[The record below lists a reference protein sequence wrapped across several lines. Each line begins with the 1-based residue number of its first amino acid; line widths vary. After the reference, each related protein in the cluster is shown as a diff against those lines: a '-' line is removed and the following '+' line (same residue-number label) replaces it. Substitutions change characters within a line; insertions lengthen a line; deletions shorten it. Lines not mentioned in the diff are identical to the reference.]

1 MQRIEGAVILGS
13 TAHPPRRIS
22 KAQPKKRWALSLPLY
37 PSQMSTHEV
46 SRRSCAI
53 TCSRNVCT
61 VIHGAILCHTLCNRA
76 RWCIQ
81 VSCRYWDRQP
91 ILVVSSC
98 YLQCHHLS
106 HSTKSNNVGR
116 SSRGQSL
123 GSTPQSQSRL
133 PEEQPHKNH
142 SLAPL
147 PPLLAV
153 TMIDSPWT
161 EVAT

>member
-1 MQRIEGAVILGS
+1 LDRQPIHVDEFLRHSPKNAWLSHYRCI
-13 TAHPPRRIS
+13 HPRCRRTKS
-22 KAQPKKRWALSLPLY
+22 
-37 PSQMSTHEV
+37 

-53 TCSRNVCT
+53 TGSRNVCT

>member
-13 TAHPPRRIS
+13 TAHPRRQIS
-22 KAQPKKRWALSLPLY
+22 EAQPKKRSALSVPLY

-53 TCSRNVCT
+53 TGSRNVCT
-61 VIHGAILCHTLCNRA
+61 VIHGAILCHTVCNQV

-81 VSCRYWDRQP
+81 VSRRYWDRQP
-91 ILVVSSC
+91 I
-98 YLQCHHLS
+98 HHLS
-106 HSTKSNNVGR
+106 HSTQSHNMGL
-116 SSRGQSL
+116 SSREQSL

-133 PEEQPHKNH
+133 PEETPDKNYI
-142 SLAPL
+142 LAML

-153 TMIDSPWT
+153 TGIDSPWT
-161 EVAT
+161 GVAT